1 MDGARDRPRDNES
14 QFGSMRI
21 EAWPALDRQRAASSQ
36 ASRPSA
42 RLRRLQ
48 SEGTKIGATR
58 LISSARSLLVWQ
70 HFIRIHF
77 TLKAVEDLER
87 GYDSD

>member
-1 MDGARDRPRDNES
+1 MARSGSAEGGVIPSLPTVGA
-14 QFGSMRI
+14 
-21 EAWPALDRQRAASSQ
+21 
-36 ASRPSA
+36 
-42 RLRRLQ
+42 LRRLQ

-70 HFIRIHF
+70 HVIRIHF